1 VIEHVNVPGLSDP
14 PVYSHADVATGV
26 RLVLTAGAIPLN
38 SDGNLAGHGEYVAQA
53 RQVLDILGL
62 ALAAAGVWGKDVP
75 KTTVYVVSEDGADLA
90 EVGGSSRALRLP
102 RRRARSWASRFSAKR
117 DSWSRWRRSR

>member
-14 PVYSHADVATGV
+14 PVYSHAVVATGG

-53 RQVLDILGL
+53 RQVLDNLGL
-62 ALAAAGVWGKDVP
+62 ALAAAG
-75 KTTVYVVSEDGADLA
+75 A
-90 EVGGSSRALRLP
+90 RARTYP
-102 RRRARSWASRFSAKR
+102 RRRCT
-117 DSWSRWRRSR
+117 